1 MLKHSLT
8 AFTVMAALAG
18 SALLPA
24 AASADDKHKH
34 KDKDH
39 KEKKER
45 RVYDREH
52 RDYHAWNTDEDRLY
66 RDYLAEHHRPFLTF
80 SRMNRKQ
87 QHVYWQ
93 WRHDHR

>member
-1 MLKHSLT
+1 MLKYSLT

-18 SALLPA
+18 PALLPA
-24 AASADDKHKH
+24 AASADDKHK
-34 KDKDH
+34 DKAH

-66 RDYLAEHHRPFLTF
+66 RDYLTEHHRPFLSF

-87 QHVYWQ
+87 QHAYWQ